1 MRHCSEMA
9 VSETAV
15 SQLTLQN
22 TQSLTN
28 LSLSVNEI
36 LVGHY
41 STIRKRSIHTS
52 LFNVKLYYLESSLY
66 VANPL
71 TVNKYFWRG
80 WRGESG

>member
-1 MRHCSEMA
+1 MGYCSEMA

-36 LVGHY
+36 LVGRY
-41 STIRKRSIHTS
+41 SAIDI
-52 LFNVKLYYLESSLY
+52 LEWYAISKVPY
-66 VANPL
+66 MQL
-71 TVNKYFWRG
+71 TP
-80 WRGESG
+80 

>member
-1 MRHCSEMA
+1 MGYCSEMA

-36 LVGHY
+36 LVGRY
-41 STIRKRSIHTS
+41 SAIDKRSIHAS
-52 LFNVKLYYLESSLY
+52 LFNVKLLEWYAISKVPYMQLI
-66 VANPL
+66 P
-71 TVNKYFWRG
+71 
-80 WRGESG
+80 